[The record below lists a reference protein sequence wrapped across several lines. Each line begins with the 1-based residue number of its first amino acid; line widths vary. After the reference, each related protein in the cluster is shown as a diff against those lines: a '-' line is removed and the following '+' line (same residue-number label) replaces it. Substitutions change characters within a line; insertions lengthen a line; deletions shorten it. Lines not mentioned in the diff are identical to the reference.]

1 MESLYCGYENVV
13 AADAAADAAAA
24 AVVADATPIA
34 AAASLAV
41 VKSCLAIL

>member
-1 MESLYCGYENVV
+1 MEPLYCGYENVV
-13 AADAAADAAAA
+13 AADAADAAAA
-24 AVVADATPIA
+24 AVAADATPIA

>member
-1 MESLYCGYENVV
+1 MEPLYCGYENVV
-13 AADAAADAAAA
+13 AADAAAA
-24 AVVADATPIA
+24 AVAADATPIA

>member
-13 AADAAADAAAA
+13 AADAAAAAVAANATAIAAAA
-24 AVVADATPIA
+24 A
-34 AAASLAV
+34 LAV